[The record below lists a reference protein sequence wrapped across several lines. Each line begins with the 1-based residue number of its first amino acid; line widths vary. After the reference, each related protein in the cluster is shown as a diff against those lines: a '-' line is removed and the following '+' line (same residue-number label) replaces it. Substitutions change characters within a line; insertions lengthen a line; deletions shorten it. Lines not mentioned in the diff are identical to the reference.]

1 MAWALFDVLNDCVV
15 IVPGFV
21 FQRAAF
27 FFPGDQAQEEPF
39 ICPIIMGLIFFITAW
54 QFSVVD

>member
-39 ICPIIMGLIFFITAW
+39 ICPIIMGLIFFYYCLAI
-54 QFSVVD
+54 FSC

>member
-1 MAWALFDVLNDCVV
+1 MAWALFDVLSDCVV

-27 FFPGDQAQEEPF
+27 LPGDQAQEEPF
-39 ICPIIMGLIFFITAW
+39 ICPIIMGLIFFYYCLVI
-54 QFSVVD
+54 FSC